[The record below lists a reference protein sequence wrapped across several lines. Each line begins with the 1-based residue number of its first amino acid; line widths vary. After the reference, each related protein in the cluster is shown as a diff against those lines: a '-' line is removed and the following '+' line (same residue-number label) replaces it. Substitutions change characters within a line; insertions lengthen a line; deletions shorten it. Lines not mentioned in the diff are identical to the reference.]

1 MKKMLILF
9 TFLTTSVYAATQKI
23 EVNGMVCAFCAQ
35 GIEKSLSK
43 IETTKDVYVNLDEGF
58 VILESSNDGLKED
71 KIKKIIVDSG
81 YDVTKISLVNETADV
96 IRKQYEKE

>member
-9 TFLTTSVYAATQKI
+9 TLLTTSVFAATQKI

-58 VILESSNDGLKED
+58 VILESTNDGVSED

-81 YDVTKISLVNETADV
+81 YDVTKISFVNETADV
-96 IRKQYEKE
+96 IRKQHEKE

>member
-1 MKKMLILF
+1 MKKILILL
-9 TFLTTSVYAATQKI
+9 TFISTSVFAVTQKI

-58 VILESSNDGLKED
+58 VILESTNDGVGED
-71 KIKKIIVDSG
+71 KKKNIILDSG
-81 YDVTKISLVNETADV
+81 YDVTKISLVNETADA

>member
-9 TFLTTSVYAATQKI
+9 TLITTSVFAATQKI

-58 VILESSNDGLKED
+58 VILESSNDGLNED

>member
-1 MKKMLILF
+1 MLILF
-9 TFLTTSVYAATQKI
+9 TLLTTSVFAATQKI

-35 GIEKSLSK
+35 GIEKNLSK

-58 VILESSNDGLKED
+58 VILESTNDGVSED

>member
-9 TFLTTSVYAATQKI
+9 TLLTTSVFAATQKI

-58 VILESSNDGLKED
+58 VILESTNEGVSED

>member
-1 MKKMLILF
+1 MLILF
-9 TFLTTSVYAATQKI
+9 TLLTTSVFAATQKI

-35 GIEKSLSK
+35 GIEKNLSK

-58 VILESSNDGLKED
+58 VILESSNDGLNED